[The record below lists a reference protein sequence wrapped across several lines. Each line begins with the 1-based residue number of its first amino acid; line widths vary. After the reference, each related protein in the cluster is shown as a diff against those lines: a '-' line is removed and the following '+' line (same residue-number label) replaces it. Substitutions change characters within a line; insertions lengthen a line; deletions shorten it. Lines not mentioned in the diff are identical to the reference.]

1 MLQEQDGSK
10 ATTAVGTAIA
20 EVATA
25 AKAEQLL
32 LTKLSDDKP
41 TINELVRQVL

>member
-1 MLQEQDGSK
+1 MQEQDGSK

-25 AKAEQLL
+25 AKAEQLYHGPPN
-32 LTKLSDDKP
+32 TPS
-41 TINELVRQVL
+41 R